1 MRLERWKPGGEIDL
15 KRAKCASGNCMEV
28 ELHEKPIEAERVVEE
43 KRINIERVVSLVASE
58 LLT

>member
-15 KRAKCASGNCMEV
+15 KGAKCASGNCMEV

-43 KRINIERVVSLVASE
+43 EINNRRVVSLVASE